1 MAGNRNSRPVV
12 GRWRQVLHGPARRF
26 LRVPG
31 DVEQGG
37 RLAWCQ
43 RHVELVQRE
52 GETVTFRFDV
62 GFLAGPASKKSR
74 ALERYGQGPQYYHL
88 AR

>member
-1 MAGNRNSRPVV
+1 MAGNRNRCPVV
-12 GRWRQVLHGPARRF
+12 RCWRQVLQGPACRF

-31 DVEQGG
+31 GAEQGC
-37 RLAWCQ
+37 RLAWRQ

-52 GETVTFRFDV
+52 GETVAFRFDV

-74 ALERYGQGPQYYHL
+74 ALEREGQGPQYRHL
-88 AR
+88 AG